1 MNKSDIVQMSLVNML
16 RRKTRTFL
24 TITGVV
30 IGTSSI
36 VVMLSLGLAM
46 DKSFQDQLD
55 QMGSLN
61 VVDVYPSA
69 PYQEIKPM
77 GPEGS
82 GAVLDDK
89 AIDSFEKLPGV
100 EAVMPQKSAYMRV
113 IAGRLVGDIP
123 IIGIKPELLDDFDFE
138 TEQGRLL
145 AAGDK
150 NDLLFGV
157 RVADNFMNPRLLN
170 QYYQMGPTPDGKPRV
185 NLLSSKLLL
194 TSDMYYGNRRSDL
207 PEDYKPAKPHEI
219 KGVGII
225 KESGNERDYQAYMN
239 IETLEAILREESRR
253 QPASSRDRVSSQAGY
268 EMVKIKVQDIEQV
281 EAVQKAVQSMGF
293 QANSLLDMLNSMKKA
308 SRTFQAILGGIGA
321 VSLLVAAIGIT
332 NTMIMS
338 IYERTRE
345 IGVMK
350 VLGADLK
357 DIGRMFLFEAG
368 MIGLLGGGLGLGFS
382 YLVSWLLNSL
392 SGRFMGG
399 MGGPPGEISV
409 ITPLLSLAALVFSA
423 LIGLVAGYFPARRA
437 MHLSVLEAIRSDQ

>member
-1 MNKSDIVQMSLVNML
+1 MSLVNML

-24 TITGVV
+24 TISGVI

-46 DKSFQDQLD
+46 DKSFQDQLA

-69 PYQEIKPM
+69 PFQDIKPV
-77 GPEGS
+77 GQEAG
-82 GAVLDDK
+82 GAVLDDQ
-89 AIDSFEKLPGV
+89 AIKSFEKLPGV
-100 EAVMPQKSAYMRV
+100 SAVMPQKTAYMRV

-123 IIGIKPELLDDFDFE
+123 IIGIKPELLDEFDFQ

-145 AAGDK
+145 APGDK
-150 NDLLFGV
+150 NELIFGV
-157 RVADNFMNPRLLN
+157 RVADNFMNPRLPN
-170 QYYQMGPTPDGKPRV
+170 QYYPMEPAPTGKPRV

-207 PEDYKPAKPHEI
+207 PEDYKPAKPYEI

-225 KESGNERDYQAYMN
+225 KDSGNERDYQAYMN
-239 IETLEAILREESRR
+239 IEALEAILREESRR
-253 QPASSRDRVSSQAGY
+253 QPTTSRERVSSQSGY

-281 EAVQKAVQSMGF
+281 EAVQKAIQSMGF

-332 NTMIMS
+332 NTMVMS

-350 VLGADLK
+350 VLGADLR

-368 MIGLLGGGLGLGFS
+368 LIGLLGGGLGLGFS

-392 SGRFMGG
+392 SARFMGG
-399 MGGPPGEISV
+399 MGVPPGEISV
-409 ITPLLSLAALVFSA
+409 ITPLLSLAALVFAA

-437 MHLSVLEAIRSDQ
+437 MHLSVLEAIRSD